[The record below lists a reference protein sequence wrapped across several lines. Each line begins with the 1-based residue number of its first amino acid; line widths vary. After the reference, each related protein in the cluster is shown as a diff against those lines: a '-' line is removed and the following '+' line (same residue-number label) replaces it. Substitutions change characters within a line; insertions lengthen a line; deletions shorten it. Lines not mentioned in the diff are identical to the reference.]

1 MGNLKFRITEKPEV
15 GEFGKSIQRILRVA
29 KPKLRAYY
37 PPLIVGSLSAG
48 VIQSETNN
56 FFLFAW
62 QWWVLVVPIFLVWL
76 WLSIDE
82 EKEDKKDES
91 NTKKPE

>member
-1 MGNLKFRITEKPEV
+1 MGDLKFRIV
-15 GEFGKSIQRILRVA
+15 GKAEHHYKRVAQKMLREA

-48 VIQSETNN
+48 AIQSVTDN

-62 QWWVLVVPIFLVWL
+62 QWWILILPIFLVWL
-76 WLSIDE
+76 WLSIDD
-82 EKEDKKDES
+82 KEGDKNGE
-91 NTKKPE
+91 TKRKTD